1 MHQSLIWLPLTRQS
15 RHAPDDTAPQLA
27 RSPREAAA
35 FEQSSS
41 ADTWLTDVIRECQ
54 VIAGE
59 AIDQSPERLLTLFSE
74 AVRLVPGQ
82 DSVLSLTIARDVL
95 TRTAGQI
102 IRNARLEE
110 SADVSRA
117 FIRVMCAPGTGLWQS
132 ELLALVEI
140 AATTLREQHAR
151 DRRSNNTDE

>member
-1 MHQSLIWLPLTRQS
+1 MHQSLIWLPLTRRL
-15 RHAPDDTAPQLA
+15 RHASDDTAPRLA
-27 RSPREAAA
+27 SSPREAAA
-35 FEQSSS
+35 VDQSAS

-54 VIAGE
+54 VIAGA
-59 AIDQSPERLLTLFSE
+59 AIDQSPERLLTVFSE

-95 TRTAGQI
+95 ARTAGQI

-140 AATTLREQHAR
+140 AVTALREEHAR
-151 DRRSNNTDE
+151 CRRPNNTDE

>member
-1 MHQSLIWLPLTRQS
+1 MHQSLIWLPLTRRV
-15 RHAPDDTAPQLA
+15 RHTPDDTAPHLA
-27 RSPREAAA
+27 RYPREAAA

-54 VIAGE
+54 VIAGA
-59 AIDQSPERLLTLFSE
+59 AIDQSPARLLTLFSE
-74 AVRLVPGQ
+74 AVLRVPEQASG
-82 DSVLSLTIARDVL
+82 LSLTIARDVL

-117 FIRVMCAPGTGLWQS
+117 FIRVMCAPGAGLWQS

-140 AATTLREQHAR
+140 AVTTLREERAR
-151 DRRSNNTDE
+151 DRRPNDTDD